1 MIRPA
6 LPVQSPVGGKSAPYR
21 SIAEAAIE
29 PDRGGPREFAR
40 DIQPR
45 SCQRRADPA
54 WSGFAAMIW
63 FWLGFFA
70 LVALLLFLDLGVLHR
85 RAAEASLRSAVG
97 WTIGWI
103 CLGLS
108 FAGVVYLIYEHAW
121 LGARMSSAPSAHP
134 THGASLGG
142 SDAAITYVAAYL
154 LEQALSIDNIFVMS
168 LLFRSFRV
176 PAKYQHRVLFW
187 GILGAIG
194 FRIAMLG
201 GGAYLAK
208 QFTWVFYVFGAYL
221 GWQGIKL
228 LRGGDD
234 DADHDKSLAIRG
246 LRRFVRIV
254 DGDHGGKF
262 TVLIDGRRALTTVAV
277 CLVVIEL
284 TDIVFALDSIPAV
297 LAVSQ
302 DTFIIVTS
310 NIFAIMGLRSL
321 YFVLAGA
328 MAKFQYL
335 KIALAV
341 LLIVIGIKLC
351 AHNVLEIP
359 HPISLAVIA
368 GIIGAGVIA
377 SVISTRR
384 ASPAAPAE

>member
-1 MIRPA
+1 
-6 LPVQSPVGGKSAPYR
+6 
-21 SIAEAAIE
+21 
-29 PDRGGPREFAR
+29 
-40 DIQPR
+40 
-45 SCQRRADPA
+45 
-54 WSGFAAMIW
+54 MIW

-85 RAAEASLRSAVG
+85 RAAEPSLRSAVL
-97 WTIGWI
+97 WTVGWI

-108 FAGVVYLIYEHAW
+108 FSGVVYLIYENAW
-121 LGARMSSAPSAHP
+121 LGAQMASAPATGH
-134 THGASLGG
+134 ASGGG
-142 SDAAITYVAAYL
+142 SDAAITYVAGYL

-194 FRIAMLG
+194 FRILMLG

-208 QFTWVFYVFGAYL
+208 RFTWIFYVFGTYL

-234 DADHDKSLAIRG
+234 DDGDHDKSLAIRG

-262 TVLIDGRRALTTVAV
+262 SVQIDGKRALTTVAV

-302 DTFIIVTS
+302 DTFIIITS

-328 MAKFQYL
+328 MAKFKYL
-335 KIALAV
+335 KIALA
-341 LLIVIGIKLC
+341 LLLVMIGIKLVL
-351 AHNVLEIP
+351 HDVLEIS
-359 HPISLAVIA
+359 HAISLGLIA

-377 SVISTRR
+377 SVISSRR
-384 ASPAAPAE
+384 AEQAARAGQPVRP

>member
-1 MIRPA
+1 
-6 LPVQSPVGGKSAPYR
+6 
-21 SIAEAAIE
+21 
-29 PDRGGPREFAR
+29 
-40 DIQPR
+40 
-45 SCQRRADPA
+45 
-54 WSGFAAMIW
+54 MIW

-85 RAAEASLRSAVG
+85 RAAEPSLRSAVL
-97 WTIGWI
+97 WTVGWI

-108 FAGVVYLIYEHAW
+108 FSGVVYLIYEHAW
-121 LGARMSSAPSAHP
+121 LGARMASAPGTGRA
-134 THGASLGG
+134 LGDAAG
-142 SDAAITYVAAYL
+142 GGGGDAAITYVSAYL

-194 FRIAMLG
+194 FRISMLG

-208 QFTWVFYVFGAYL
+208 RFSWIFYVFGAYL

-234 DADHDKSLAIRG
+234 DDGDHDKSLAIRG

-254 DGDHGGKF
+254 DGDHGGRF
-262 TVLIDGRRALTTVAV
+262 SVQIDGKRALTTVAV

-302 DTFIIVTS
+302 DTFIIITS

-328 MAKFQYL
+328 MAKFKYL

-341 LLIVIGIKLC
+341 LLLMIGVKLVLHNIVDISH
-351 AHNVLEIP
+351 A
-359 HPISLAVIA
+359 ISLALIA

-377 SVISTRR
+377 SVISSRR
-384 ASPAAPAE
+384 AEQAERADQPVRP